1 MNATETH
8 QKLFTLFSLKKSPFV
23 RVWVLTDDTDF
34 RGSNQAVKMFI
45 PTYKFMEF

>member
-8 QKLFTLFSLKKSPFV
+8 QKLFILFFSKKSPFV
-23 RVWVLTDDTDF
+23 RVWGLADDTDF